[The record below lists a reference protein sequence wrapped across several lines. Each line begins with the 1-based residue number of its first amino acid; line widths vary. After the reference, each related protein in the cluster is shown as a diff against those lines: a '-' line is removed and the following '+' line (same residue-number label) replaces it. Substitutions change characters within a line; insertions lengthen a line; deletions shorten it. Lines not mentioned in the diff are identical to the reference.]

1 MEKIKYPSV
10 CVVDTH
16 ATRPPVPP
24 RLIQVRKK
32 TGVAQ
37 ILLYMLVSVALC
49 GMVIEACFIYGLY
62 QAEHTN
68 SESISKLIGGADV
81 TTPTKQPS
89 YDIPPSKP
97 VAHLTDGQDVT
108 HGKNKMAWSMNADP
122 LLYEMT
128 YEDKELKIQKEGYY
142 YVYSKVFFSDSDTFQ
157 HRIKWNTDRYHGN
170 MTLLQS
176 RKYSSHSKNV
186 KKTESNS
193 YLGGVFHLYQN
204 DGIFVDVSD
213 TAKIVRHRPYEN
225 VFGAYMI

>member
-24 RLIQVRKK
+24 RLNQVRKK

-37 ILLYMLVSVALC
+37 ILLFMLVSVALC

-68 SESISKLIGGADV
+68 SESISHLIGDTDI

-89 YDIPPSKP
+89 YGIPPSKP

-108 HGKNKMAWSMNADP
+108 HEKTKMAWSMNADP

-142 YVYSKVFFSDSDTFQ
+142 YVYSKVFFSDSNVFQ
-157 HRIKWNTDRYHGN
+157 HRINMHTDRYSGN
-170 MTLLQS
+170 ITLLQS
-176 RKYSSHSKNV
+176 RKYSSHSRNSQ
-186 KKTESNS
+186 KTQSNS
-193 YLGGVFHLYQN
+193 YLGGVFHLYKD

-213 TAKIVRHRPYEN
+213 TAKIVRHKPSEN